1 MPTFVFLDT
10 QAYEAASFNMQSRH
24 LRTLAKHLES
34 GRLQLV
40 TTDITRTEVH
50 RRLDCVCKKELA
62 SLKKLK
68 RTSRVLYSA
77 HMIQELG
84 LFCDT
89 NLDGTQMSLHRAA
102 DRFLDDHNTTVIEA
116 MAQDARPV
124 FARYFATEP
133 PFAPGPKRKEFPDAF
148 VVDALLDWIQPRS
161 GELLVVSGDGPFREA
176 CDRSGRIETFEK
188 LIALLDKVASDDEVL
203 ADSLR
208 DEILGQIGEIQ
219 DFAKQEFENLGFYLE
234 DEWGDVELE
243 ITDIELYDGPDLI
256 DVCETQ
262 VGAELR
268 LEVQYS
274 ARLSYDDSSTGTYDK
289 EEGRRV
295 FMDHVNETI
304 TSSAQLSV
312 AVTATFSGRN
322 IDGFTVQRMELTEPA
337 GMFGIPTSKM
347 DDR

>member
-1 MPTFVFLDT
+1 M
-10 QAYEAASFNMQSRH
+10 
-24 LRTLAKHLES
+24 
-34 GRLQLV
+34 
-40 TTDITRTEVH
+40 
-50 RRLDCVCKKELA
+50 
-62 SLKKLK
+62 
-68 RTSRVLYSA
+68 
-77 HMIQELG
+77 
-84 LFCDT
+84 
-89 NLDGTQMSLHRAA
+89 
-102 DRFLDDHNTTVIEA
+102 
-116 MAQDARPV
+116 
-124 FARYFATEP
+124 
-133 PFAPGPKRKEFPDAF
+133 
-148 VVDALLDWIQPRS
+148 
-161 GELLVVSGDGPFREA
+161 VSGDGPFREA